1 MVISRYHNAI
11 WTPVYL
17 DHMSALDRKEV
28 MAVQTLYLLKQTF
41 IHKAPKGKN
50 FKGGKALELNY
61 NKTRKLYKF
70 KYIVWLAADLI
81 M

>member
-28 MAVQTLYLLKQTF
+28 MAVQTLYVLNHTF
-41 IHKAPKGKN
+41 IKHVKEKMKEGEN
-50 FKGGKALELNY
+50 FGTKLQQNQ
-61 NKTRKLYKF
+61 KT
-70 KYIVWLAADLI
+70 
-81 M
+81 